1 MSKLSLL
8 KQQTPIMARRAES
21 AGWFSGSGPGL
32 ADLSWLVH
40 GSALA

>member
-8 KQQTPIMARRAES
+8 KQQTPITAQRAES
-21 AGWFSGSGPGL
+21 AEWFCWSGPGL

-40 GSALA
+40 GSVLA